1 MTIERPSS
9 TMPDSPPAPRSR
21 VCPCCEA
28 PAAQS
33 ELGLVSPFLARRAL
47 LAAPEPVELARCTAC
62 GHAWSLRG
70 LSDDEA
76 TRLYSGYRGAEYF
89 KARRATE
96 PWYTRAINDAIGSDS
111 AMEDRRQVLA
121 GALAAAAAKAGPR
134 PQGRCLDFGGDRGQM
149 LKDLPDADKLVH
161 EVSGVELDPWARR
174 LGSLDAEAGTFDL
187 VLNCQVLEH
196 VNDPLAALRETAS
209 MARPG
214 GWLYVEVPDERWRA
228 VWARPGRM
236 RERWLRAVS
245 RSTRATVA
253 LDFVSTA
260 CRVKFGWIPPLGFW
274 AMREH
279 INFFSPRSLELL
291 ARQTGLVPLSVQLTA
306 SGISLVAAK
315 PAG

>member
-1 MTIERPSS
+1 MTSF
-9 TMPDSPPAPRSR
+9 TPPAPATAALRSR
-21 VCPCCEA
+21 ACACCGA
-28 PAAQS
+28 LSTHS

-47 LAAPEPVELARCTAC
+47 LGPLEPVELARCQAC

-70 LSDDEA
+70 LTDEEA
-76 TRLYSGYRGAEYF
+76 SRLYSGYRGEGYLR
-89 KARRATE
+89 ARQATE
-96 PWYTRAINDAIGSDS
+96 PWYTRAVNDAIGSEA
-111 AMEDRRQVLA
+111 AMEGRRKVLA
-121 GALAAAAAKAGPR
+121 EMLAAAVAQAGPR

-149 LKDLPDADKLVH
+149 LKHVPDADKFVH

-174 LGSLDAEAGTFDL
+174 LPALGPALGTFGL

-196 VNDPLAALRETAS
+196 VNDPLSALRETAD
-209 MARPG
+209 MACSG
-214 GWLYVEVPDERWRA
+214 GWLYVEVPDERWRTA
-228 VWARPGRM
+228 WGRPGPT

-260 CRVKFGWIPPLGFW
+260 CRVKLGWTPPLGFW

-291 ARQTGLVPLSVQLTA
+291 ARQVGLEPILLQLTA

-315 PAG
+315 PGA